1 MTRLA
6 VPLSCVILLLASPA
20 LAAADDE
27 KPVSFARDVQPIFA
41 KACVA
46 CHKPEKKKGK
56 LDLTTYAALMAG
68 GEEGKAVVPG
78 DPAKSSLVVQI
89 VPHGDEKPA
98 MPEKGDPLSA
108 ADVAVI
114 RRWVAQGAKDDTPAG
129 RQAKAGYA
137 QPGPTPPAEP
147 PVYKVAP
154 VVNAIAMSP
163 DGKTLAVAGRGEV
176 LLLDP
181 ESGDVKHR
189 LPTGSARVTSLA
201 FSADGATLAS
211 AGGAPGEFGHL
222 IAWEMAAPKVLHNW
236 RLSGDTLFGLSLSPD
251 GTLAAV
257 GCADRSVR
265 VVRLADGKETL
276 NLTVHTEWVL
286 ATAFGRDGKTL
297 VTTGRDKALKVI
309 DLATAKAVDV
319 NEPQDPFLC
328 LARSPAEDVV
338 VAGGATGEPR
348 LFKVADLKMRTE
360 KEKDPNRLKIC
371 EKVPAATHAVAF
383 SPDGKLFAACGTP
396 DAKVYTKDGSR
407 VATLAGA
414 AGPVYAAAF
423 SPDGARVYAAG
434 FDGRVR
440 AHDSRTGKV
449 VKEYVP
455 APFGK

>member
-20 LAAADDE
+20 FAADD

-56 LDLTTYAALMAG
+56 LDLTTYAAAMAG

-78 DPAKSSLVVQI
+78 DPAKSSLIEQI
-89 VPHGDEKPA
+89 VPHGGEKPA
-98 MPEKGDPLSA
+98 MPEKGEPLSA
-108 ADVAVI
+108 ADVAVVRKWI
-114 RRWVAQGAKDDTPAG
+114 EQGAKDDTPTG
-129 RQAKAGYA
+129 QQARAGYA
-137 QPGPTPPAEP
+137 QPGPPPPADP
-147 PVYKVAP
+147 PAYKAAP

-163 DGKTLAVAGRGEV
+163 DGKMLAVAGRGEV

-181 ESGDVKHR
+181 DTGDVKAR
-189 LPTGSARVTSLA
+189 LPIGSARVTSLA
-201 FSADGATLAS
+201 FSSDGATLVS

-222 IAWEMAAPKVLHNW
+222 MAWDVESRKVLHNW
-236 RLSGDTLFGLSLSPD
+236 RLSGDTLFGL
-251 GTLAAV
+251 
-257 GCADRSVR
+257 
-265 VVRLADGKETL
+265 
-276 NLTVHTEWVL
+276 TVHTDWVL
-286 ATAFGRDGKTL
+286 ATAFGRDGKAL

-328 LARSPAEDVV
+328 LARSPTEDVA

-348 LFKVADLKMRTE
+348 IFKVADLKMRTE

-371 EKVPAATHAVAF
+371 EKVPSATHAVAF

-407 VATLAGA
+407 VATLTGA
-414 AGPVYAAAF
+414 AGPVYAVTF
-423 SPDGARVYAAG
+423 SPDGARVYTAG
-434 FDGRVR
+434 YDAKVRVYDGK
-440 AHDSRTGKV
+440 TGKV

-455 APFGK
+455 APFGVGETK